1 MKSTDNTI
9 TFAGGKLSAFGGYIE
24 IAKTNSCEKECFLSV
39 PYLFESDGEI
49 TSQ

>member
-9 TFAGGKLSAFGGYIE
+9 TLAGDKLSGFGGSIE
-24 IAKTNSCEKECFLSV
+24 IAKTTSCEKECFLSV
-39 PYLFESDGEI
+39 PYLFESDGEN